1 MVYKVTNTDNSSITK
16 KVKKT
21 NKKTIT
27 KPFNEKKD
35 SDNRFVQNLR
45 DAVNDFEEQLNG
57 KVSRMASGDPNAGSD
72 VAAGVKKA
80 FDAIGDIVKK
90 KAAEEER
97 KTLEKDAL
105 RTVNKHFYDAF
116 SRINKMFGGDGNV
129 VDSSINESKKDSSKR
144 SPAYDNPDIVWDE
157 NGDFHP
163 KENLGQ
169 EDNTVLGAVEDPND
183 FIEFT
188 YNPGETFGQ
197 KILDLG
203 LATDNGLWGD
213 NGDVNFYTKQLID
226 GGYLDQNG
234 NIRIGSPI
242 RLRRRK

>member
-1 MVYKVTNTDNSSITK
+1 MVYKVTNTDDSSITK
-16 KVKKT
+16 NAKKT

-27 KPFNEKKD
+27 KSSNEKD

-45 DAVNDFEEQLNG
+45 NAVNDFEEQLNG
-57 KVSRMASGDPNAGSD
+57 RFSRKASGDPNAGSD

-97 KTLEKDAL
+97 KNLEKDAL

-129 VDSSINESKKDSSKR
+129 VDSSANEDKKKSYR

-169 EDNTVLGAVEDPND
+169 EYDTVLGAVEDPND

-188 YNPGETFGQ
+188 YNPGDTFGQ

-226 GGYLDQNG
+226 GGYIDQNG